1 MKLTK
6 DMLLKMN
13 ACTPGFDWFNRQNET
28 DVGKL
33 IQLAI
38 DNLDDD
44 VFGFANWGIARLLD
58 KTNKIRY
65 AVFAA
70 ELVLPLFE
78 EKYPDDDRPR
88 KAIEAAKAVI
98 IEENRRDVAAAC
110 AAARAAACA
119 VARAVADAAAAA
131 RAAVARAVAYTTRAA
146 SAAAYAAR
154 AAAYAADAAVAY
166 TYAYAAYID
175 DYAYDAAYAAPY
187 AVCAVEGK
195 KKEVQKQILEYGKSL
210 LIGNK

>member
-13 ACTPGFDWFNRQNET
+13 ACTPGFDWFNQQNET

-38 DNLDDD
+38 DNLSDKT
-44 VFGFANWGIARLLD
+44 FSYANWGIARLLARQD
-58 KTNKIRY
+58 KIRY

-70 ELVLPLFE
+70 ELVLPVFE

-88 KAIEAAKAVI
+88 KAIATAKAVI
-98 IEENRRDVAAAC
+98 EDDSEENRKRTAD
-110 AAARAAACA
+110 AARAAY
-119 VARAVADAAAAA
+119 
-131 RAAVARAVAYTTRAA
+131 AYV
-146 SAAAYAAR
+146 
-154 AAAYAADAAVAY
+154 AAYAADAAAAAAAAAY
-166 TYAYAAYID
+166 AAARAAYAAY
-175 DYAYDAAYAAPY
+175 AADAAANAAN
-187 AVCAVEGK
+187 AASHAK
-195 KKEVQKQILEYGKSL
+195 KKEFQKKILEYGKSL

>member
-33 IQLAI
+33 VQIAI
-38 DNLDDD
+38 DNLNDD
-44 VFGFANWGIARLLD
+44 VFSYANWGISRLLG

-70 ELVLPLFE
+70 EQVLPIFE
-78 EKYPDDDRPR
+78 EQYPKDDRPR
-88 KAIEAAKAVI
+88 KAIEAAKVVI
-98 IEENRRDVAAAC
+98 SEENRRDVAAAN
-110 AAARAAACA
+110 AADAACA
-119 VARAVADAAAAA
+119 VAYTTR
-131 RAAVARAVAYTTRAA
+131 VARAVAYTTRAA
-146 SAAAYAAR
+146 SAAADAAR
-154 AAAYAADAAVAY
+154 AAAYAAASAAANDAVYDAAY
-166 TYAYAAYID
+166 TD

-210 LIGNK
+210 LIRAPQWPPR

>member
-1 MKLTK
+1 MELTTA
-6 DMLLKMN
+6 MLIGMH
-13 ACTPGFDWFNRQNET
+13 ACPHGLDWFVRQNET

-70 ELVLPLFE
+70 ELVLPIFE

-98 IEENRRDVAAAC
+98 IEENRLDVAAADAAY

-119 VARAVADAAAAA
+119 VAYA
-131 RAAVARAVAYTTRAA
+131 TRAA
-146 SAAAYAAR
+146 SAAACAA
-154 AAAYAADAAVAY
+154 
-166 TYAYAAYID
+166 
-175 DYAYDAAYAAPY
+175 
-187 AVCAVEGK
+187 GN
-195 KKEVQKQILEYGKSL
+195 KEVQKKILEYGKSL

>member
-44 VFGFANWGIARLLD
+44 VFGFANWAIPQLLD

-70 ELVLPLFE
+70 ELVLPIFE

-98 IEENRRDVAAAC
+98 IEENRLDVAAADAAY

-119 VARAVADAAAAA
+119 VAYA
-131 RAAVARAVAYTTRAA
+131 TRAA
-146 SAAAYAAR
+146 SAAACAA
-154 AAAYAADAAVAY
+154 
-166 TYAYAAYID
+166 
-175 DYAYDAAYAAPY
+175 
-187 AVCAVEGK
+187 GN
-195 KKEVQKQILEYGKSL
+195 KEVQKKILEYGKSL

>member
-13 ACTPGFDWFNRQNET
+13 ACAPGFAWFNQQNET

-44 VFGFANWGIARLLD
+44 AFSYANWGISRLLG

-70 ELVLPLFE
+70 ELVLPIFE
-78 EKYPDDDRPR
+78 EKYPEDDRPR
-88 KAIEAAKAVI
+88 KAIEAAKVVI
-98 IEENRRDVAAAC
+98 SEENRRDVAAAD
-110 AAARAAACA
+110 AADAACA
-119 VARAVADAAAAA
+119 AR
-131 RAAVARAVAYTTRAA
+131 AVARAVAYTTRAA

-210 LIGNK
+210 LRGDK